1 MLTGTQ
7 STASG
12 AMHQIHFSGEGGL
25 LGPGPGPSA
34 TSLPGTRA
42 DHDRLA
48 TWNNRLAPVAAPR
61 FAGGQARDGYWY
73 RRFDDGQGVLLYR
86 LPGSEGREGSARA
99 LFGTNVTPTMA
110 LICAAS
116 DWLGGAADA
125 SPGWG
130 SLQAV
135 GLPSREQAVHING
148 TLDSDALAHPALVNL
163 VTAVLS
169 DPFSPVDVLTSYG
182 TRELE
187 RQERIVL
194 MWGLYRAL
202 YRVLGR
208 GSRPRFPG
216 IDWSFATHEPWP
228 TREESGLIPPRIAF
242 RPPYRGMRANGAGPV
257 DLSAPPRSHS
267 AYRDV
272 AGWLTNRLNSGDEI
286 LSEEEWR
293 LLTADPDGAYARVLE
308 SLHNRA
314 AQEGMAT
321 GSAPAARAAGE
332 EATERVPPR
341 SVDGEETDRIPPPVD
356 EEATES
362 LAGGE
367 ATDRIP
373 PPPAAREE
381 LANRAP
387 QPPVDEEATDR
398 IPPRPVDGERTDQ
411 IPPPPAAR
419 EESTEELPTGGAVD
433 QRLRLLLQAVEEARD
448 VLSLERAVN
457 GMVHQ
462 LNPGFMGELEV
473 RGSQEAPQRSPITA
487 NTPFLVAASAAAVL
501 FLVCLLLL
509 VF

>member
-48 TWNNRLAPVAAPR
+48 TWNNRLASVAVPR
-61 FAGGQARDGYWY
+61 FAAGQARTGYWY

-86 LPGSEGREGSARA
+86 LPESGGRGGTARA

-116 DWLGGAADA
+116 DWLGGTADA
-125 SPGWG
+125 PPGWG

-135 GLPSREQAVHING
+135 GLPSREQAVHINS

-163 VTAVLS
+163 VTAVLA

-187 RQERIVL
+187 QQERIVL

-228 TREESGLIPPRIAF
+228 THEESGLVPPRIAF
-242 RPPYRGMRANGAGPV
+242 RPPYRGMRVNGSGLV
-257 DLSAPPRSHS
+257 DLSAPPRPHG

-293 LLTADPDGAYARVLE
+293 VLTADPDGAYARVLE
-308 SLHNRA
+308 RLHARA

-321 GSAPAARAAGE
+321 GSAPAVRAAGE

-341 SVDGEETDRIPPPVD
+341 PTDGEEADRIPPPVD

-367 ATDRIP
+367 ATDRIAP
-373 PPPAAREE
+373 LPAARKEPV
-381 LANRAP
+381 NRSA
-387 QPPVDEEATDR
+387 QPPVDDEETDRVPPPVDGEATDR
-398 IPPRPVDGERTDQ
+398 IAPL
-411 IPPPPAAR
+411 PAAR

-448 VLSLERAVN
+448 VPSLERAVN

-473 RGSQEAPQRSPITA
+473 RGSQEAPQRPPITA
-487 NTPFLVAASAAAVL
+487 NTPFLVAVSVAAVL

-509 VF
+509 VS